1 MSQLQGILPIF
12 RVNTER
18 LVVYNSWNVALIFQF
33 PIYFGTGGGSLPDTL
48 ATGSLFP
55 NIIERED
62 EGWFYSISIRWWFQ
76 PILKTSVKLDRF
88 PKWAWKRVFFNHHLV
103 ISHLILICNLS
114 CLLSLYS
121 SVCIF
126 IPSCKYAHEQLF
138 QEAGKQWNITSQASY
153 THEVWRNHCNRMV
166 GRQAF
171 PFWGPVNFQGLC
183 YPSLPHTLL
192 GSVFAP
198 PKHLLFGCL

>member
-114 CLLSLYS
+114 CLWVFTLVSVYS
-121 SVCIF
+121 SPVA
-126 IPSCKYAHEQLF
+126 SMLMKQLF

-153 THEVWRNHCNRMV
+153 TPR
-166 GRQAF
+166 
-171 PFWGPVNFQGLC
+171 
-183 YPSLPHTLL
+183 SLT
-192 GSVFAP
+192 
-198 PKHLLFGCL
+198 